1 MPIFSRSRNSQVC
14 FLHWQRQIL
23 VIGIQIPF
31 CLVGV
36 PSLLYPFLYLP
47 SANRRKIFE
56 FHPWLNTGKS
66 MGAIVYRILLGR
78 HECEEVVR
86 NFLFLGAPRTPPLPP
101 PTIAVSAHVHAD

>member
-1 MPIFSRSRNSQVC
+1 MPVLGRSRNAQIR

-36 PSLLYPFLYLP
+36 PSLLYPFFYLP
-47 SANRRKIFE
+47 SANRREIFE
-56 FHPWLNTGKS
+56 FHPRLNTGKS

-78 HECEEVVR
+78 HKCEEVVS
-86 NFLFLGAPRTPPLPP
+86 NFLFLGEPRNDAVPAPA
-101 PTIAVSAHVHAD
+101 IGVADRV